1 MNKQIAEWS
10 KEGVDL
16 PKFDVDRMA
25 EYTKENP
32 VWIHFGAG
40 NIFRGFIAS
49 IQQELLNKG
58 LQKSGII
65 ASDTFDYEIIDK
77 IYKPY
82 DNKTLLALM
91 HADGSLEKEIVA
103 SVAEAVPADSSSVDS
118 WRRLTEIFASPSLQ
132 VVSFTITEKGY
143 ALRGIDGNLF
153 PVVASDIENGPAS
166 PKHAMSVVTSL
177 ALARYNCGK
186 FPVSFASMDN
196 CSHNGEK
203 LENAVMFIAKE
214 WVKKGFAEE
223 GFIDY
228 LTDKNGVAFPWSMID
243 KITPRPSPIVQK
255 KLEDL
260 GFTNMSPVITN
271 KKTYIAPFVNAEVS
285 HYLVIEDSF
294 PNGRPQFE
302 EAGVYMTDRTTVN
315 RSEQMKVTTC
325 LNPLHTAL
333 AVYGCMLGFTSI
345 ADEMKNE
352 VLVKLIKKIGYDEG
366 LPVVVDPKILN
377 PKDFIDEVVNVRLP
391 NPNIP
396 DTPQRIASDT
406 SQKIPV
412 RYGETIK
419 SYISTGK
426 DLNNLIGIPLAIA
439 GWLRYLLAK
448 DDSGSNFALSPDPMA
463 EELQPIV
470 KSGNLHSI
478 LSNITIFGTD
488 LYTTPLASKIE
499 NLFKE
504 ECAGN
509 GAVMS
514 TLKKYLK

>member
-1 MNKQIAEWS
+1 MCS
-10 KEGVDL
+10 SDL
-16 PKFDVDRMA
+16 
-25 EYTKENP
+25 
-32 VWIHFGAG
+32 
-40 NIFRGFIAS
+40 
-49 IQQELLNKG
+49 
-58 LQKSGII
+58 
-65 ASDTFDYEIIDK
+65 
-77 IYKPY
+77 
-82 DNKTLLALM
+82 
-91 HADGSLEKEIVA
+91 
-103 SVAEAVPADSSSVDS
+103 
-118 WRRLTEIFASPSLQ
+118 
-132 VVSFTITEKGY
+132 
-143 ALRGIDGNLF
+143 
-153 PVVASDIENGPAS
+153 
-166 PKHAMSVVTSL
+166 
-177 ALARYNCGK
+177 
-186 FPVSFASMDN
+186 
-196 CSHNGEK
+196 
-203 LENAVMFIAKE
+203 
-214 WVKKGFAEE
+214 
-223 GFIDY
+223 
-228 LTDKNGVAFPWSMID
+228 
-243 KITPRPSPIVQK
+243 
-255 KLEDL
+255 
-260 GFTNMSPVITN
+260 
-271 KKTYIAPFVNAEVS
+271 
-285 HYLVIEDSF
+285 
-294 PNGRPQFE
+294 PQFE

-315 RSEQMKVTTC
+315 RTEQMKVTTC

-448 DDSGSNFALSPDPMA
+448 DDRGSDFALSPDPMA

-470 KSGNLHSI
+470 KSGDIHSI